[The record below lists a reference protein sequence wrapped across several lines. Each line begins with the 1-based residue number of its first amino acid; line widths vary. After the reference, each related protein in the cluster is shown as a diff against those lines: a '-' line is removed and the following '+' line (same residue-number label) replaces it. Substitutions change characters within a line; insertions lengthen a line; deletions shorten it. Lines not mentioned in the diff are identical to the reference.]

1 MVNTRRQM
9 VRRATD
15 FLRAHA
21 SEGVRIGRV
30 SRAAGISER
39 ALRNAF
45 HRDHGVSPKQYEVR
59 ERLRAARQALC
70 DVTAADSVTTIASD
84 HGFFELG
91 RFAGLYKH
99 VFGESPSE
107 TIRAHRRARLSA
119 G

>member
-1 MVNTRRQM
+1 MDRRRQM

-45 HRDHGVSPKQYEVR
+45 HRDHGLSPKQFELR
-59 ERLRAARQALC
+59 ERLRATRQALC
-70 DVTAADSVTTIASD
+70 DVTARDTVTAIASQ
-84 HGFFELG
+84 HGFYELG

-99 VFGESPSE
+99 AFGESPSQ
-107 TIRAHRRARLSA
+107 TIRAHRREIASA